1 MPLCP
6 SRVFTHLYVVKVS
19 HTLKKQ
25 EQETPSEEKINLKH
39 FNQVLTDVR
48 NCYFE
53 RLKPKQRKFLELE
66 FDIFHDAGYINN
78 VLNTF
83 RITGTLV
90 KKKRGLLHIHMCF
103 AAK

>member
-48 NCYFE
+48 NCFFFE
-53 RLKPKQRKFLELE
+53 VKAKSKEVSR
-66 FDIFHDAGYINN
+66 
-78 VLNTF
+78 V
-83 RITGTLV
+83 RI
-90 KKKRGLLHIHMCF
+90 
-103 AAK
+103 

>member
-19 HTLKKQ
+19 HTLKNKNIKKQ

-39 FNQVLTDVR
+39 FNQVLTNVR
-48 NCYFE
+48 NCYYQ
-53 RLKPKQRKFLELE
+53 RLKPKQGKFLELE

-83 RITGTLV
+83 RIKGMNHTCGYHT
-90 KKKRGLLHIHMCF
+90 RP
-103 AAK
+103 